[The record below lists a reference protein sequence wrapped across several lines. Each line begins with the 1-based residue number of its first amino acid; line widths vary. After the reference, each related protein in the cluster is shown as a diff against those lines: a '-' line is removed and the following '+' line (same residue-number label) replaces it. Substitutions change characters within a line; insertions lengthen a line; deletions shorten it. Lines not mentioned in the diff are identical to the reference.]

1 MPSMSV
7 SELELYPTTASKI
20 EAYKDWQVGD
30 KMTKSGET
38 MEVIFRSGKLVVCEL
53 GNGEASS
60 NYTCDELYDDGWRL
74 VADPEPGDETVEMTL
89 DEIAKKVGVPVDKLR
104 IKKEE

>member
-1 MPSMSV
+1 M
-7 SELELYPTTASKI
+7 ENLLKCNGRLTASEI

-30 KMTKSGET
+30 KITKSGMT

-53 GNGEASS
+53 ANGAASF
-60 NYTCDELYDDGWRL
+60 NYTCDELYNFGYRL
-74 VADPEPGDETVEMTL
+74 VADPEPEDDKVELTL
-89 DEIAKKVGVPVDKLR
+89 DEIAKKVGISVEKLR